1 MATETAHI
9 YRNEVIVE
17 GSADMV
23 YKALSMPPTFMG
35 PDVRCLDVLSSS
47 SGTVRPGDFW
57 RESRASLLFL
67 RDWAAVSCVS
77 AQPGKTLQL
86 SMDDGHS
93 RILLTYCVTPV
104 GNTQESSSISS
115 SSTCVTETVECYA
128 CHAPGQAVPSE
139 RLACM
144 FRKADKK
151 LEALKLHLQ
160 QQQQQQQRDWV
171 NRDQQELGGSSPTD
185 SMNSSTS
192 EFSFS
197 PCPGSP
203 DGLALTSSWFSSDLS
218 GG

>member
-1 MATETAHI
+1 MTMATEIAHI
-9 YRNEVIVE
+9 YTNEVIME

-23 YKALSMPPTFMG
+23 YKALSMPPSFL
-35 PDVRCLDVLSSS
+35 PDCRCLDVLSSS
-47 SGTVRPGDFW
+47 SGSVRPGDFW

-86 SMDDGHS
+86 AMDDGHS
-93 RILLTYCVTPV
+93 RILLTYSVKPL
-104 GNTQESSSISS
+104 GGIQDSKISS
-115 SSTCVTETVECYA
+115 SRSTCVTETVECYA

-139 RLACM
+139 RLARM
-144 FRKADKK
+144 FRKADRK

-160 QQQQQQQRDWV
+160 QQQQQQSHWV
-171 NRDQQELGGSSPTD
+171 DEDQQDIGGSSATD
-185 SMNSSTS
+185 SVNSSPT

-203 DGLALTSSWFSSDLS
+203 DGLALSSSWFSSEL
-218 GG
+218 